1 MLKALILAAP
11 AADPGPASPSFINGK
26 SIQGI
31 LIFVVSLLLFIVA
44 IKLIAKSDR
53 GDVKGAMNT
62 GIVVAIA
69 AVVFALGVTAAW
81 YSFGTG
87 ALSSLLSI
95 G

>member
-1 MLKALILAAP
+1 MRLLLAAP
-11 AADPGPASPSFINGK
+11 TATTPDSPSFING
-26 SIQGI
+26 SAIQGI

-44 IKLIAKSDR
+44 IKMIGKSDR

-69 AVVFALGVTAAW
+69 AVIFALGVTAAW

-87 ALSSLLSI
+87 ALGSLLSI